1 MSIDA
6 ATAQTWAT
14 SQSGLAYEIMRTQR
28 LAGALGDP
36 ADYMRQRLGRL
47 RDISTNIDRDFV
59 DKFNALRASGMP
71 PEDAKRRAEDYVA
84 KLKQIQID
92 ELNFDFP
99 SEISNLAA
107 NLEYKRGQAG
117 RSGLDVANIAKGSG
131 SSRTR
136 KPRKS
141 KK

>member
-1 MSIDA
+1 
-6 ATAQTWAT
+6 
-14 SQSGLAYEIMRTQR
+14 
-28 LAGALGDP
+28 
-36 ADYMRQRLGRL
+36 
-47 RDISTNIDRDFV
+47 
-59 DKFNALRASGMP
+59 MP

-117 RSGLDVANIAKGSG
+117 RNALDVANIAHGSG
-131 SSRTR
+131 SSKPRRKSTR
-136 KPRKS
+136 KA

>member
-1 MSIDA
+1 MALDA
-6 ATAQTWAT
+6 ATAENWAT
-14 SQSGLAYEIMRTQR
+14 SQSGLAYEIQRTER
-28 LAGALGDP
+28 LAGALGNP
-36 ADYMRQRLGRL
+36 AGYMRDRLGRL
-47 RDISTNIDRDFV
+47 RAISVNIDHDFV
-59 DKFNALRASGMP
+59 VKFEALKASGMP

-99 SEISNLAA
+99 SEISNLAT